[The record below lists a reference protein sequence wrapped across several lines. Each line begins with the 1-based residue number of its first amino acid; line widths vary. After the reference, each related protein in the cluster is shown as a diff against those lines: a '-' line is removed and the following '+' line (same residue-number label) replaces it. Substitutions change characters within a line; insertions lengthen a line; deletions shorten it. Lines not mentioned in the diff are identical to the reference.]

1 MFQILIVEDDRA
13 LNNSIREHLI
23 LNGYSA
29 VSAYEADTAFSV
41 LHRQPIDL
49 ILSDIMMPEID
60 GIEFASRVRNL
71 SSTIPI
77 LFLTARDDFET
88 KKLSYQTGIDEYLVK
103 PIDLD
108 ELVLHIQALLR
119 RSQMASQREISVGNV
134 HLNVDETTLQI
145 DGEDVPITFRE
156 FSLLRKFLTNP
167 GKTFT
172 RAQLMDE
179 FWSIDTD
186 SSPRTVDVYMTK
198 LRNKL
203 AKAEGFSI
211 ATVYGLGYKA
221 GLK

>member
-1 MFQILIVEDDRA
+1 M
-13 LNNSIREHLI
+13 
-23 LNGYSA
+23 
-29 VSAYEADTAFSV
+29 
-41 LHRQPIDL
+41 
-49 ILSDIMMPEID
+49 
-60 GIEFASRVRNL
+60 
-71 SSTIPI
+71 
-77 LFLTARDDFET
+77 
-88 KKLSYQTGIDEYLVK
+88 SYQTGIDEYLVK

-221 GLK
+221 VLK

>member
-1 MFQILIVEDDRA
+1 
-13 LNNSIREHLI
+13 
-23 LNGYSA
+23 
-29 VSAYEADTAFSV
+29 
-41 LHRQPIDL
+41 
-49 ILSDIMMPEID
+49 
-60 GIEFASRVRNL
+60 
-71 SSTIPI
+71 
-77 LFLTARDDFET
+77 
-88 KKLSYQTGIDEYLVK
+88 
-103 PIDLD
+103 
-108 ELVLHIQALLR
+108 
-119 RSQMASQREISVGNV
+119 MASQREISVGNV

-221 GLK
+221 VLK